1 VQFNKKTKLILESP
15 RNPSRNYYLCTMG
28 QKKLIKFAAIKEYEN
43 VLEYPQDMPGKWDS
57 FFSALDKTEINIEL
71 NELVIAQPSKPLVLE
86 LACGRGE
93 YAVGL
98 GRILPNQNFV
108 GLDLKGNRI
117 WKGASIANRDGLKNV
132 AFIRTQIDQVTQYF
146 AKDEVAEIWITFPDP
161 QLRLSKAK
169 KRLTHPK
176 FLRLYQQFLKQ
187 EDASNKENNSNHTGI
202 VHLKTDSPN
211 LYLFTKTVIELYGLT
226 MITATDNLYS
236 AEFMQSDKWD
246 DRFAIKTYYEGL
258 NIASS
263 GRIHYIQFKLD
274 KELPIELDEKL
285 KEVIAE
291 FEVTETHDSLARNGK
306 QAME

>member
-1 VQFNKKTKLILESP
+1 
-15 RNPSRNYYLCTMG
+15 MG

-43 VLEYPQDMPGKWDS
+43 VLEYPQGMPGKWNA
-57 FFSALDKTEINIEL
+57 FFQELAKGTLNISIGDLAVSQPKAKGTNEISNDIV
-71 NELVIAQPSKPLVLE
+71 NKPLVLE

-98 GRILPNQNFV
+98 GRMFANQNFV

-117 WKGASIANRDGLKNV
+117 WKGASIANRDGLKHV
-132 AFIRTQIDQVTQYF
+132 AFVRTQIDQVTQYF
-146 AKDEVAEIWITFPDP
+146 SKDEVSEIWITFPDP

-176 FLRLYQQFLKQ
+176 FLRLYQQFLKPG
-187 EDASNKENNSNHTGI
+187 GI

-211 LYLFTKTVIELYGLT
+211 LYLFTKTVIELFGLT
-226 MITATDNLYS
+226 CITSTDDLYS
-236 AEFMQSDKWD
+236 TAFMQSDKWD
-246 DRFAIKTYYEGL
+246 ERCSIKTYYEGL

-263 GRIHYIQFKLD
+263 NRIHYIQFKLD
-274 KELPIELDEKL
+274 KVLPIELDEKL
-285 KEVIAE
+285 KDIIAE

>member
-1 VQFNKKTKLILESP
+1 
-15 RNPSRNYYLCTMG
+15 MG

-43 VLEYPQDMPGKWDS
+43 VLEYPQGMPGKWDA
-57 FFSALDKTEINIEL
+57 FFKALDKGTKSISLDALTISQPSENIES
-71 NELVIAQPSKPLVLE
+71 VTTITSSKPLVLE

-98 GRILPNQNFV
+98 GRMFTNHNFL

-132 AFIRTQIDQVTQYF
+132 GFVRTQIDQVTQYF
-146 AKDEVAEIWITFPDP
+146 AKDEVNEIWITFPDP
-161 QLRLSKAK
+161 QLRPSKAK
-169 KRLTHPK
+169 RRLTHPK
-176 FLRLYQQFLKQ
+176 FLRLYQQFL
-187 EDASNKENNSNHTGI
+187 TPGGI

-226 MITATDNLYS
+226 LIIATDNLYS
-236 AEFMQSDKWD
+236 TEFMQSDKWD
-246 DRFAIKTYYEGL
+246 DRYAIKTYYEGL

-263 GRIHYIQFKLD
+263 NRIHYIQFKLD
-274 KELPIELDEKL
+274 KDLPFELDEKL
-285 KEVIAE
+285 KEIIAE

>member
-1 VQFNKKTKLILESP
+1 
-15 RNPSRNYYLCTMG
+15 MG

-43 VLEYPQDMPGKWDS
+43 VLEYPQGMPGKWNA
-57 FFSALDKTEINIEL
+57 FFKELGKGTMNIEL
-71 NELVIAQPSKPLVLE
+71 KKLPIEQPIQKDNANSAHIITKPLVLE

-98 GRILPNQNFV
+98 GRMFPNQNFV

-146 AKDEVAEIWITFPDP
+146 AKDEVSEIWITFPDP

-176 FLRLYQQFLKQ
+176 FLRLYQQFLQK
-187 EDASNKENNSNHTGI
+187 EHASNTTGI
-202 VHLKTDSPN
+202 IHLKTDSPN

-226 MITATDNLYS
+226 LLTATDNLYS
-236 AEFMQSDKWD
+236 TEFMQSDKWD
-246 DRFAIKTYYEGL
+246 DRCAIKTYYEGL

-274 KELPIELDEKL
+274 KELLIELDEKL
-285 KEVIAE
+285 KDTIAA
-291 FEVTETHDSLARNGK
+291 FEVTETHESLARNGK

>member
-1 VQFNKKTKLILESP
+1 MKLNFNRIL
-15 RNPSRNYYLCTMG
+15 SRKYLCAMG

-43 VLEYPQDMPGKWDS
+43 VLEYPQGMPGKWNA
-57 FFSALDKTEINIEL
+57 FFDELEKGTINIEL
-71 NELVIAQPSKPLVLE
+71 NELAITESVQNNEHSNNTNASVKPLVLE

-98 GRILPNQNFV
+98 GRMFANQNFV

-117 WKGASIANRDGLKNV
+117 WKGASIANRDGLRNV

-146 AKDEVAEIWITFPDP
+146 AKDEVSEIWITFPDP

-176 FLRLYQQFLKQ
+176 FLRLYQQFLQKS
-187 EDASNKENNSNHTGI
+187 DASNKTGI

-211 LYLFTKTVIELYGLT
+211 LYLFTNTVIELYGLT
-226 MITATDNLYS
+226 LITATDNVYGS
-236 AEFMQSDKWD
+236 EFMQSDKWD
-246 DRFAIKTYYEGL
+246 ERCAIKTYYEGL

-263 GRIHYIQFKLD
+263 NRIHYIQFKLN

-285 KEVIAE
+285 KDIIAE
-291 FEVTETHDSLARNGK
+291 FEVTETHESLARNGK